1 MKLNKHLI
9 AAAAAAALMFTG
21 AAQAYPQIETL
32 SSGESIYSNGAWLE
46 NLQGSGTLS
55 FSKYLVVALNL
66 ASVGMQAVPDGTL
79 QISTSTNLAGA
90 VKYVS
95 ASAAAPVTAL
105 TYANDGGNLD
115 VLAVATH
122 GGSLQTTVKNSAT
135 NGAGS
140 LSISDLKVDLTTK
153 TVYADI
159 VGANGVGA
167 LNDYAL
173 WKYDTITGPTRF
185 DLQTVS
191 EVDWT
196 GYHVN
201 LSATNTISGLFLV
214 NATDIDNIFV
224 KALNLN
230 YTGRSGLN
238 AVNNRTATNTAGF
251 GTITSTISI
260 GTVPE
265 PSTYALMGVGLVGLA
280 LFGRRRSAG

>member
-1 MKLNKHLI
+1 MKLNKNLI
-9 AAAAAAALMFTG
+9 AATAALMFAG
-21 AAQAYPQIETL
+21 AAQAYPEVGTL
-32 SSGESIYSNGAWLE
+32 STGESTYHNGLWLE

-55 FSKYLVVALNL
+55 FSKLLVVALNL
-66 ASVGMQAVPDGTL
+66 AAVGMQAVPDGTL
-79 QISTSTNLAGA
+79 QISTSTNAAGA
-90 VKYVS
+90 VRYVS

-105 TYANDGGNLD
+105 TYSLDGDDFD

-122 GGSLQTTVKNSAT
+122 GGSLQTTVKNSST
-135 NGAGS
+135 NGAGF

-159 VGANGVGA
+159 VGANGVGT

-173 WKYDTITGPTRF
+173 WKYDTLTGPTSF
-185 DLQTVS
+185 DLRTVS

-196 GYHVN
+196 GHHVN
-201 LSATNTISGLFLV
+201 LSATNAISGLFLA

-230 YTGRSGLN
+230 NTGRSGIN
-238 AVNNRTATNTAGF
+238 AVNNRTATNIAGF
-251 GTITSTISI
+251 GTITSVVSI

-265 PSTYALMGVGLVGLA
+265 PSTYAMMGVGLVGLA
-280 LFGRRRSAG
+280 LFGRRRAGR